1 MSQGRADGI
10 FAVAKLV
17 KVICLTK
24 FYDFFLCINP
34 FYRLF
39 SGFFGCFLGVE
50 VTQLLIIPIIFSVS
64 SSVNTGD
71 IGSESS
77 HECMCSVTGRLSLSH
92 SR

>member
-10 FAVAKLV
+10 FADAKLV

-39 SGFFGCFLGVE
+39 SGFFGGFLGV
-50 VTQLLIIPIIFSVS
+50 FW
-64 SSVNTGD
+64 G
-71 IGSESS
+71 
-77 HECMCSVTGRLSLSH
+77 
-92 SR
+92 

>member
-50 VTQLLIIPIIFSVS
+50 VTQLLIIPIIFRFPHRSTPVILG
-64 SSVNTGD
+64 VRVRMNV
-71 IGSESS
+71 
-77 HECMCSVTGRLSLSH
+77 CVL
-92 SR
+92 